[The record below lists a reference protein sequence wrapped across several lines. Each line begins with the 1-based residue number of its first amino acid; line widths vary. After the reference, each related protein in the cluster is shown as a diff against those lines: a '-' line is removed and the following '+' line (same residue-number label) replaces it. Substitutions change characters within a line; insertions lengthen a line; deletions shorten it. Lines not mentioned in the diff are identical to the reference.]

1 MRVLHIFFFISLIL
15 SIVFINFH
23 RNYLEF
29 DLTIGKLE
37 YVIKNEQWQNNS
49 IINKAEEYLTGTRDT
64 DERLIIEGALEIVK
78 GNNEEGIADIK
89 KAIKASNKNT
99 RVKIFGYMILA
110 DVSFNNG
117 DYDEGL
123 QYTYKNFNHIDKRYY
138 SRYYNEILS
147 MYNYPNKNKIK
158 NDILIN
164 ISKIILSEVSNCD
177 YEARI
182 NLQDY
187 LKALYYEENDY
198 VRAVEYIF
206 KNIYL
211 AYDIKNE
218 DLQLKYI
225 EEINQISKNVN
236 NKEIV
241 LNNENYLK
249 LLIEDIEKEEQLS
262 KQFNQNSFLFKAIGI
277 ILLIFLV
284 VLCILVIYI
293 RIIKKRIKYDPLT
306 KIYNR
311 GYFDKRYYELL
322 NRKNKFSVIM
332 IDIDNFK
339 KLNDTYGHKF
349 GDTVLVNCCNVMSN
363 LHSGEFELFR
373 YVGEEIVVLLKD
385 KSKKEVIM
393 IAESIRRI
401 IEDLIWEEEVKV
413 TASLGIAYSEECGYK
428 TLEIA
433 DKNLYKAKNS
443 GKNRVVFN

>member
-1 MRVLHIFFFISLIL
+1 MDLINNNKKKILIGFTYIFFISLIL
-15 SIVFINFH
+15 SIAFINFH

-225 EEINQISKNVN
+225 EEMNQISKN
-236 NKEIV
+236 
-241 LNNENYLK
+241 Y
-249 LLIEDIEKEEQLS
+249 
-262 KQFNQNSFLFKAIGI
+262 
-277 ILLIFLV
+277 
-284 VLCILVIYI
+284 
-293 RIIKKRIKYDPLT
+293 
-306 KIYNR
+306 
-311 GYFDKRYYELL
+311 
-322 NRKNKFSVIM
+322 
-332 IDIDNFK
+332 
-339 KLNDTYGHKF
+339 
-349 GDTVLVNCCNVMSN
+349 
-363 LHSGEFELFR
+363 
-373 YVGEEIVVLLKD
+373 
-385 KSKKEVIM
+385 
-393 IAESIRRI
+393 
-401 IEDLIWEEEVKV
+401 
-413 TASLGIAYSEECGYK
+413 
-428 TLEIA
+428 
-433 DKNLYKAKNS
+433 
-443 GKNRVVFN
+443 

>member
-1 MRVLHIFFFISLIL
+1 MIEDTYNKVISLGITPCFMYTTFSHKEEHHKFRMIFCNDTVITDGNIRDRL
-15 SIVFINFH
+15 QATLMGI
-23 RNYLEF
+23 
-29 DLTIGKLE
+29 IGG
-37 YVIKNEQWQNNS
+37 I
-49 IINKAEEYLTGTRDT
+49 
-64 DERLIIEGALEIVK
+64 DE
-78 GNNEEGIADIK
+78 
-89 KAIKASNKNT
+89 
-99 RVKIFGYMILA
+99 
-110 DVSFNNG
+110 VSFNRDRLFFG
-117 DYDEGL
+117 GKGQVVL
-123 QYTYKNFNHIDKRYY
+123 H
-138 SRYYNEILS
+138 
-147 MYNYPNKNKIK
+147 P
-158 NDILIN
+158 
-164 ISKIILSEVSNCD
+164 D

-187 LKALYYEENDY
+187 LKALYYEENDH

-225 EEINQISKNVN
+225 EEMNQISKNVN

-373 YVGEEIVVLLKD
+373 YGGEEIVVLLKD